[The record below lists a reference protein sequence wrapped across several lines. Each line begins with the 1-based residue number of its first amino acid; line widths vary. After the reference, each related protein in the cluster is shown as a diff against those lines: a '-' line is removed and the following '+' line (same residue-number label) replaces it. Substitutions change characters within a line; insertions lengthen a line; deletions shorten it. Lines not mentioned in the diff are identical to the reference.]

1 VASPADTPSP
11 ARSAFRLG
19 ITDSLPFV
27 LVVTPFALLFGV
39 VSTEAG
45 LDLLQTFMFSLTVF
59 AGASQFTALQL
70 MTDQL
75 PTVIVIVTALAVNLR
90 MAMYSAALT
99 PYLGEAPVWT
109 RAVIAYF
116 IVDQSYALSAL
127 RFEERK
133 DWQVSDRVAYF
144 FGTMTLIFPVW
155 MATTV
160 VGAVVGAAMP
170 AWLGLDFAVPL
181 CFLAIIGPTL
191 RTPAHF
197 AAAVTSIVVALG
209 LFWLPYSLGL
219 LTAAV
224 AAMMVGAR
232 VELWQE
238 ARPR

>member
-155 MATTV
+155 MVTTV
-160 VGAVVGAAMP
+160 VGALVGAAMP

-224 AAMMVGAR
+224 APMMVGAR